1 MPARIRALRCCLMTA
16 ALLLILLGVGVPVR
30 SQEAP
35 AAAGPPYRVGG
46 DVTRPELISN
56 VRPVY
61 TELARRARVT
71 GIVILEATID
81 EQGTV
86 ADVRVLK
93 GLPMG
98 LDRSAVEAVQQWKFK
113 PATLK
118 GQPVAVYYVLT
129 VNFQID
135 DSPRY
140 GPFFTKVLAQH
151 ADFAKLLYARSF
163 PEAAELLERW
173 AAEEPGS
180 SEVSLARC
188 YLLLEQGRLKEA
200 WQQALEYR
208 GPEPFEVH
216 YQAGVFAFKA
226 VAAGKSL
233 DPAAQAEIIELGLQ
247 AETMAMAE
255 NADSI
260 GAIMAKTDLLRRK
273 VSLTNDPKERQA
285 LIDEIDGLSSLARER
300 YESQG
305 GASRPDGG

>member
-1 MPARIRALRCCLMTA
+1 MTV
-16 ALLLILLGVGVPVR
+16 ALLLLLGVGAPAR
-30 SQEAP
+30 SQEGPP
-35 AAAGPPYRVGG
+35 AGGPPYRVGG
-46 DVTRPELISN
+46 DITRPELISN
-56 VRPVY
+56 VRPAY

-71 GIVILEATID
+71 GVVILEATID
-81 EQGTV
+81 ERGTV

-98 LDRSAVEAVQQWKFK
+98 LDRSAVEAVQQWKFR

-140 GPFFTKVLAQH
+140 GPFFTKVLQEH
-151 ADFAKLLYARSF
+151 VDFAKLLYGRSF

-180 SEVSLARC
+180 AEVSLARC

-208 GPEPFEVH
+208 GPEPFELH
-216 YQAGVFAFKA
+216 YQTGVFALREASPGKELGPA
-226 VAAGKSL
+226 VE
-233 DPAAQAEIIELGLQ
+233 AEIIELGLQ
-247 AETMAMAE
+247 AEAMAMAE
-255 NADSI
+255 NADSLE
-260 GAIMAKTDLLRRK
+260 AIMAKTNLLRRK
-273 VSLTNDPKERQA
+273 VALTTDPTERQA
-285 LIDEIDGLSSLARER
+285 LIDEITGLSSLARER